1 MVKYYIV
8 DHPRSPEFSSYKANE
23 DEELLIGYITG
34 WDEDLPKR
42 NLIISLLSKLKIG
55 YAQSIF
61 GVRVIAV
68 YLLK

>member
-8 DHPRSPEFSSYKANE
+8 DRPRSPEFSCYKANE
-23 DEELLIGYITG
+23 DENLLVGYITVWG
-34 WDEDLPKR
+34 EDLPKR